1 MYYTYAITGLMLL
14 ISFIINKQKTIKAIK
29 ISFIKFK
36 KIFPT
41 FITMLILV
49 SIILFLFPDEVIS
62 NYLGNSS
69 KFISVLLASFIGSI
83 TLMPGF
89 VAFPLSGILL
99 TKGVPYMVLS
109 AFTTTLMMVG
119 IITFPLEKEYFGVK
133 VTVIRNIISFFIALI
148 VAVITGIYLERFFN
162 EKKC

>member
-41 FITMLILV
+41 FITMLILI

-62 NYLGNSS
+62 NYLGNSC
-69 KFISVLLASFIGSI
+69 KFISVLLASFFGSI

-119 IITFPLEKEYFGVK
+119 IITFPLEKGYFGVK
-133 VTVIRNIISFFIALI
+133 VTVIRNTISFFIALI
-148 VAVITGIYLERFFN
+148 VAVITGILFGEIF
-162 EKKC
+162 

>member
-36 KIFPT
+36 IIFPT
-41 FITMLILV
+41 FITMLIFV

-62 NYLGNSS
+62 NYLGNSN
-69 KFISVLLASFIGSI
+69 KFISVLLASFFGSI

-109 AFTTTLMMVG
+109 TLLLG
-119 IITFPLEKEYFGVK
+119 EYLTKGNYK
-133 VTVIRNIISFFIALI
+133 MAE
-148 VAVITGIYLERFFN
+148 G
-162 EKKC
+162 K

>member
-1 MYYTYAITGLMLL
+1 MYYTYAITGLILF

-29 ISFIKFK
+29 VAVAKFK

-41 FITMLILV
+41 FITMLIFV

-89 VAFPLSGILL
+89 VAFPLAAAPI
-99 TKGVPYMVLS
+99 
-109 AFTTTLMMVG
+109 
-119 IITFPLEKEYFGVK
+119 
-133 VTVIRNIISFFIALI
+133 
-148 VAVITGIYLERFFN
+148 
-162 EKKC
+162 

>member
-1 MYYTYAITGLMLL
+1 MYYTYSITGLILL
-14 ISFIINKQKTIKAIK
+14 ISSTINKQKTIKAIK

-36 KIFPT
+36 KIFST

-49 SIILFLFPDEVIS
+49 SIILFLFPEEVIS
-62 NYLGNSS
+62 NYLGNSC

-119 IITFPLEKEYFGVK
+119 ILTYPIEKEYFGIK
-133 VTVIRNIISFFIALI
+133 VTIIRNILSFFIALA
-148 VAVITGIYLERFFN
+148 VAIITGILFGEIF
-162 EKKC
+162 

>member
-1 MYYTYAITGLMLL
+1 MYYTYTITGLILL

-41 FITMLILV
+41 FITMLIFV

-62 NYLGNSS
+62 NYLGSSS

-133 VTVIRNIISFFIALI
+133 VTVIRNTISFFIALI
-148 VAVITGIYLERFFN
+148 VAIITGIFFG
-162 EKKC
+162 EIFP

>member
-1 MYYTYAITGLMLL
+1 MYYTYTITGLILL

-29 ISFIKFK
+29 VSFIKFK
-36 KIFPT
+36 KIFPI

-133 VTVIRNIISFFIALI
+133 VTVIRNTISFFIALI
-148 VAVITGIYLERFFN
+148 IAVITGILFGEIL
-162 EKKC
+162 

>member
-1 MYYTYAITGLMLL
+1 MYYTYAITGLILL

-36 KIFPT
+36 KIFST

-49 SIILFLFPDEVIS
+49 SIILFLFPEEVIS
-62 NYLGNSS
+62 NYLGNSC

-119 IITFPLEKEYFGVK
+119 ILTYPIEKEYFGIK
-133 VTVIRNIISFFIALI
+133 VTIIRNILSFFIALA
-148 VAVITGIYLERFFN
+148 VAIITGIFFG
-162 EKKC
+162 EIF

>member
-1 MYYTYAITGLMLL
+1 MYYTYAITGLILL

-133 VTVIRNIISFFIALI
+133 VTVLRNTISFFIALI
-148 VAVITGIYLERFFN
+148 IAVVTGILFGEIL
-162 EKKC
+162 

>member
-1 MYYTYAITGLMLL
+1 MYYTYAITGLILL

-36 KIFPT
+36 KIFPI

-99 TKGVPYMVLS
+99 TKEVPYMVLS

-119 IITFPLEKEYFGVK
+119 IVTFPLEKEYFGIK
-133 VTVIRNIISFFIALI
+133 VTIIRNIISFFIALA
-148 VAVITGIYLERFFN
+148 VAVMTGIFFG
-162 EKKC
+162 EIF

>member
-1 MYYTYAITGLMLL
+1 MYYTYAITGLILL

-36 KIFPT
+36 KIFPV
-41 FITMLILV
+41 FITMLTLV
-49 SIILFLFPDEVIS
+49 SVILFLFPDKVIS
-62 NYLGNSS
+62 NYLNNYS

-119 IITFPLEKEYFGVK
+119 IITYPIEKEYFGTK
-133 VTVIRNIISFFIALI
+133 VTIIRNIISFLIALT
-148 VAVITGIYLERFFN
+148 VAIMTGIFFG
-162 EKKC
+162 EIF

>member
-1 MYYTYAITGLMLL
+1 MYYTYAITGLILL
-14 ISFIINKQKTIKAIK
+14 ISFLINKQRTVKAIK
-29 ISFIKFK
+29 ISFIRFK

-49 SIILFLFPDEVIS
+49 SIILFLLPDEVIS
-62 NYLGNSS
+62 NYLNNSS

-109 AFTTTLMMVG
+109 SFTTTLMMVG
-119 IITFPLEKEYFGVK
+119 IITFPIEKEYFGVK
-133 VTVIRNIISFFIALI
+133 VTIIRNIISFFIALI
-148 VAVITGIYLERFFN
+148 VAVITGIFFG
-162 EKKC
+162 EIFL

>member
-1 MYYTYAITGLMLL
+1 MYYTYTITGLILL

-148 VAVITGIYLERFFN
+148 VAIITGIFFG
-162 EKKC
+162 EIFL

>member
-1 MYYTYAITGLMLL
+1 MYYTYTITGLILL
-14 ISFIINKQKTIKAIK
+14 ISFLINKQKTIKAIK

-36 KIFPT
+36 KISPA
-41 FITMLILV
+41 FINMLIFV
-49 SIILFLFPDEVIS
+49 SIILFLLPDEVIS
-62 NYLGNSS
+62 NYLNNSS

-99 TKGVPYMVLS
+99 IKGVPYMVLS

-119 IITFPLEKEYFGVK
+119 ILTYTIEKEYFGIK
-133 VTVIRNIISFFIALI
+133 VTIIRNIISFFIALS
-148 VAVITGIYLERFFN
+148 VAVMTGIFFG
-162 EKKC
+162 EIF

>member
-1 MYYTYAITGLMLL
+1 MYYTYAITGLILL

-148 VAVITGIYLERFFN
+148 VAVITGILFGEIL
-162 EKKC
+162 

>member
-1 MYYTYAITGLMLL
+1 MYYTYAITGLILL

-99 TKGVPYMVLS
+99 TKGIPYMVLS

-119 IITFPLEKEYFGVK
+119 IITFPIEKEYFGVK
-133 VTVIRNIISFFIALI
+133 VTIIRNFISLFIALS
-148 VAVITGIYLERFFN
+148 VAVVTGIFFG
-162 EKKC
+162 EIF

>member
-1 MYYTYAITGLMLL
+1 MYYTYTITGLILL

-119 IITFPLEKEYFGVK
+119 IITYPIEKEYFGTK
-133 VTVIRNIISFFIALI
+133 VTIIRNIISFLIALT
-148 VAVITGIYLERFFN
+148 VAIMTGIFFG
-162 EKKC
+162 EIF

>member
-1 MYYTYAITGLMLL
+1 MYYTYAITGLILL

-41 FITMLILV
+41 FITMLIFV

-69 KFISVLLASFIGSI
+69 KLISVLLASFIGSI

-119 IITFPLEKEYFGVK
+119 IVTFPLEKEYFGVK
-133 VTVIRNIISFFIALI
+133 VTVIRNTISFFIALI
-148 VAVITGIYLERFFN
+148 VAVITGILFGEIL
-162 EKKC
+162 

>member
-1 MYYTYAITGLMLL
+1 MYYTYAITGLILL

-36 KIFPT
+36 KIFPV
-41 FITMLILV
+41 FITMLTLV
-49 SIILFLFPDEVIS
+49 SVILFLFPNEVIS
-62 NYLGNSS
+62 NYLNNYS

-99 TKGVPYMVLS
+99 TKGIPYMVLS

-119 IITFPLEKEYFGVK
+119 IITYPIEKEYFGTK
-133 VTVIRNIISFFIALI
+133 VTIIRNIISFLIALT
-148 VAVITGIYLERFFN
+148 VAIMTGIFFG
-162 EKKC
+162 EIF

>member
-1 MYYTYAITGLMLL
+1 MYYTYAITGLILL

-36 KIFPT
+36 KIFPV
-41 FITMLILV
+41 FITMLTLV
-49 SIILFLFPDEVIS
+49 SVILFLFPDKVIS
-62 NYLGNSS
+62 NYLNNYS
-69 KFISVLLASFIGSI
+69 KFISILLASFIGSI

-119 IITFPLEKEYFGVK
+119 IITYPIEKEYFGTK
-133 VTVIRNIISFFIALI
+133 VTIIR
-148 VAVITGIYLERFFN
+148 
-162 EKKC
+162 

>member
-1 MYYTYAITGLMLL
+1 MYYTYAITGLILL

-41 FITMLILV
+41 FITMLIFV
-49 SIILFLFPDEVIS
+49 SIIFFLFPDEVIS
-62 NYLGNSS
+62 NYLGHSS

-119 IITFPLEKEYFGVK
+119 IITYPIEKEYFGVK
-133 VTVIRNIISFFIALI
+133 ITVIRNTISFFIALI
-148 VAVITGIYLERFFN
+148 VAVITGIFFG
-162 EKKC
+162 EIF

>member
-1 MYYTYAITGLMLL
+1 MYYTYAITGLILL

-133 VTVIRNIISFFIALI
+133 VTIIRNIISFFIALS
-148 VAVITGIYLERFFN
+148 VAAMTGIFFG
-162 EKKC
+162 EIF

>member
-1 MYYTYAITGLMLL
+1 MYHTYAITGLILL

-49 SIILFLFPDEVIS
+49 SIIIFLFPDEVIS

-119 IITFPLEKEYFGVK
+119 IITFPIEKEYFGVK
-133 VTVIRNIISFFIALI
+133 ATVIRNTISFFIALI
-148 VAVITGIYLERFFN
+148 VAVITGILFGEIL
-162 EKKC
+162 

>member
-1 MYYTYAITGLMLL
+1 MYYTYAITGLILL

-109 AFTTTLMMVG
+109 AFTTTLMIVG
-119 IITFPLEKEYFGVK
+119 IITFPLEKEYFGIK
-133 VTVIRNIISFFIALI
+133 VTIIRNIISFFIALA
-148 VAVITGIYLERFFN
+148 VAVMTGIFFG
-162 EKKC
+162 EIF

>member
-1 MYYTYAITGLMLL
+1 MYYTYTIIGLILL

-133 VTVIRNIISFFIALI
+133 ATVIRNAISFFIALI
-148 VAVITGIYLERFFN
+148 VAVITGILFGEIFL
-162 EKKC
+162 

>member
-1 MYYTYAITGLMLL
+1 MYYTYAITGLILL

-29 ISFIKFK
+29 ISFTKFK
-36 KIFPT
+36 KIFPV

-49 SIILFLFPDEVIS
+49 SVILFLFPDEVIS
-62 NYLGNSS
+62 SYLNNYS

-119 IITFPLEKEYFGVK
+119 IITYPIEKEYFGTK
-133 VTVIRNIISFFIALI
+133 VTIIRNIISFLIALT
-148 VAVITGIYLERFFN
+148 VAIMTGIFFG
-162 EKKC
+162 EIF

>member
-1 MYYTYAITGLMLL
+1 MYYTYTITGLILL

-29 ISFIKFK
+29 VSFIKFK
-36 KIFPT
+36 KIFPI

-69 KFISVLLASFIGSI
+69 KFISVLFASFIGSI

-99 TKGVPYMVLS
+99 TKGVSYMVLS

-133 VTVIRNIISFFIALI
+133 VTIIRNIVSFFIALA
-148 VAVITGIYLERFFN
+148 VAIMTGILFGEIL
-162 EKKC
+162 

>member
-1 MYYTYAITGLMLL
+1 
-14 ISFIINKQKTIKAIK
+14 
-29 ISFIKFK
+29 
-36 KIFPT
+36 
-41 FITMLILV
+41 MLILV

-62 NYLGNSS
+62 SYLNNSS

-119 IITFPLEKEYFGVK
+119 IITFPIEKEYFGVK
-133 VTVIRNIISFFIALI
+133 VTIIRNIISFFIALA
-148 VAVITGIYLERFFN
+148 VAVMTGIFFG
-162 EKKC
+162 EIF

>member
-1 MYYTYAITGLMLL
+1 MYYTYAITGLVLL
-14 ISFIINKQKTIKAIK
+14 ISFIVNKQKTIKAIK
-29 ISFIKFK
+29 IAVAKFK

-41 FITMLILV
+41 FITMHIFV

-119 IITFPLEKEYFGVK
+119 IISFPLEKEYFGVK
-133 VTVIRNIISFFIALI
+133 VTVIRNTISFIIALI
-148 VAVITGIYLERFFN
+148 VAIITGIFFG
-162 EKKC
+162 EIFL

>member
-1 MYYTYAITGLMLL
+1 MYYTYTITGLILL
-14 ISFIINKQKTIKAIK
+14 ISFIANRGKTLKAVK
-29 ISFIKFK
+29 ISIGKFI

-41 FITMLILV
+41 FIAMLILV

-62 NYLGNSS
+62 SYLNNSS

-89 VAFPLSGILL
+89 VAFPLCGILL
-99 TKGVPYMVLS
+99 NKGVPYMVLS

-119 IITFPLEKEYFGVK
+119 IVTFPIEKEYFGIK
-133 VTVIRNIISFFIALI
+133 VTIIRNIISFFIALI
-148 VAVITGIYLERFFN
+148 IAIITGIFFR
-162 EKKC
+162 EVF

>member
-1 MYYTYAITGLMLL
+1 MYYTYTITGLILL

-133 VTVIRNIISFFIALI
+133 VTVLRNTISFFIALI
-148 VAVITGIYLERFFN
+148 IAVVTGILFGEIL
-162 EKKC
+162 

>member
-1 MYYTYAITGLMLL
+1 MYYTYAITGLILL

-133 VTVIRNIISFFIALI
+133 VTVIRNTISFFIALI
-148 VAVITGIYLERFFN
+148 VAVITGILFGEIF
-162 EKKC
+162 